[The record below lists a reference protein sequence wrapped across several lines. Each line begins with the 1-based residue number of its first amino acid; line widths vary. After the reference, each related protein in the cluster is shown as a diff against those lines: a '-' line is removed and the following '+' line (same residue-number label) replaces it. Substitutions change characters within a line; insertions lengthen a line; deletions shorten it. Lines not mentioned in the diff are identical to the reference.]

1 MGIGWNWENSPSLLA
16 EHTASIRSHIAYQ
29 LALGFSS
36 NLGREYVL
44 KLLN

>member
-1 MGIGWNWENSPSLLA
+1 MGIDWNWEDITSLLA
-16 EHTASIRSHIAYQ
+16 ERTASIKTHIAYQ

-36 NLGREYVL
+36 NLGREYVS